1 MQAVIDVVYRGDP
14 EEKSAVEDFIQSAI
28 QEKMHTNPG
37 ELFVKNVE
45 GIHMVPQPPKQPH
58 VDGDKTVPEQDLQKP
73 SGQDNEPINGT
84 SDTATST
91 NKPTTGT
98 EKNDVAM
105 YSIVPIVA
113 AFVVLMFVGWT
124 RRQNKKTRYQTRV
137 SDEKVESLDLNI
149 HATSSETTDASI
161 SPTNAETTKSQCA
174 VDKEGEK
181 PSSPS
186 LQGDMEAT
194 SGLPP
199 RPPRRKNSSTNLKK
213 KRRKKKKKKVV
224 ALKRVNSRE
233 NITEMPTISESL
245 SEGDDESDCDSEY
258 TGEDDSSYDASSGC
272 ITPVGSLSRSSS
284 RASSPKPSPERESD
298 NKSNSF
304 VIEAPDF
311 PHLLQNAFTK
321 NAMKPS
327 TPVTPVAGGADRDLP
342 PLPPLA
348 NRITS
353 PNVIIGE
360 INKNNT
366 SARNLN
372 GAGQK
377 DDTDDETS
385 GGGGLFFLPW
395 LK

>member
-1 MQAVIDVVYRGDP
+1 MQAVIDVVYRGNP
-14 EEKSAVEDFIQSAI
+14 EEKSVVEDFIQSAI
-28 QEKMHTNPG
+28 QEKMHRNPG

-45 GIHMVPQPPKQPH
+45 GIHMVPHPPKQPH
-58 VDGDKTVPEQDLQKP
+58 IDGDKTVSEQDLQKP
-73 SGQDNEPINGT
+73 SGQDSEPITGT
-84 SDTATST
+84 SGTTTSPT
-91 NKPTTGT
+91 KPKTGIG
-98 EKNDVAM
+98 KDSVAM

-113 AFVVLMFVGWT
+113 AFVVMMFVGWT
-124 RRQNKKTRYQTRV
+124 RWQNRKTRYQTRV

-149 HATSSETTDASI
+149 HAASSETTDASI
-161 SPTNAETTKSQCA
+161 SPTNAETTKSQNE
-174 VDKEGEK
+174 VDKEEEK
-181 PSSPS
+181 LSLPS
-186 LQGDMEAT
+186 LQSDTEAV

-199 RPPRRKNSSTNLKK
+199 RPPRRKTSSTNLKK

-245 SEGDDESDCDSEY
+245 SEGDDESDNDSEY

-284 RASSPKPSPERESD
+284 RASSPKLSPERDSD

-311 PHLLQNAFTK
+311 PHLLQNAFAK

-327 TPVTPVAGGADRDLP
+327 TPVTPVAGGTDRDLP

-360 INKNNT
+360 INQNNA

-372 GAGQK
+372 GARGK
-377 DDTDDETS
+377 DDSEDETS
-385 GGGGLFFLPW
+385 GGGLFFLPW